1 MGDDLR
7 EQYDGPIFEY
17 ARSLMEDTTNTMDS
31 LYFVGHSLGGGLAK
45 IVGAQI
51 YRALN
56 DGNIVNDD
64 QSLIEDVEIKTFA
77 LASPGLSYGA
87 RKFSVHI
94 EDVYE
99 TAVEIRPENDPVS
112 AIDEHVGQAAFVEC
126 LEESMIE
133 CHLGINTIC
142 SLMQKCN
149 AYKLHH

>member
-1 MGDDLR
+1 MS
-7 EQYDGPIFEY
+7 F
-17 ARSLMEDTTNTMDS
+17 
-31 LYFVGHSLGGGLAK
+31 LALCLTLK
-45 IVGAQI
+45 HTLWTL
-51 YRALN
+51 RALN

-64 QSLIEDVEIKTFA
+64 QSLIENVEIKSFA

-99 TAVEIRPENDPVS
+99 TAIEIRPENDPVS
-112 AIDEHVGQAAFVEC
+112 AIDEHLGSAHFVEC

-149 AYKLHH
+149 SYKLHHPDMVAAWCEEARSDIFLMNFWNATYSG